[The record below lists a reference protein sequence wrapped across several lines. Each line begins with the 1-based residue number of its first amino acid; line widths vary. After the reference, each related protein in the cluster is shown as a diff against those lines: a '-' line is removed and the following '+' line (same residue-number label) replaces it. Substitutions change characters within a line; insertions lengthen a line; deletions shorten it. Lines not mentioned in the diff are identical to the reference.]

1 MQYFCTSIELQ
12 IDTPFSS
19 VLETQDYQGM
29 LDRLLI
35 VLQNID
41 HPLLIVVDDFHY
53 ITNQAVYN
61 LLVYFLRYKTN
72 NIQVVFSGRSSLPLS
87 FEPLLLNHKI
97 VLVDEDALRFSADEI
112 KEFLSKKNFLVNED
126 QVKLLSRKTDGW
138 ALALVALSL
147 TMNKVVDTAQIHNFK
162 GARYIENFLLQEVW
176 AKWDENTRKFLML
189 TSVLDEFSLP
199 LAVEMTGMEHS
210 RDILKKL
217 QDHQAFIV
225 TLDHD
230 ETLYRY
236 HHVFRDF
243 LATMLSRDEQFS
255 AQKQN
260 RLAANYYRKSKNT
273 SKAVPYYLKANDFD
287 GLMALIEENCSDFLL
302 SDEAEKLVA
311 LVESLEPYGAFD
323 RLRICVCYA
332 YALHNTKQVIRTEA
346 FIRELKLKYEAQK
359 ESLSRKEAKLLFIEI
374 CAMSL
379 PYAVL
384 DFDYDLTLYYLKQLV
399 AHHTETLVLGVSN
412 VMSMCEREFTLRNT
426 VFGFWGRNRF
436 HVEFWS
442 KLEKNKEFLLLAG
455 VARVPALCVARSE
468 ILYELD
474 RTDEALSQLSGNIER
489 TKKRGDMSSYLPAML
504 CLANIQKSRGN
515 VDAAYATIDTCLE
528 TLYEANAQYEAQ
540 LVSAYKSGLDLD
552 FGKRQD
558 VEDWEKSLQIS
569 PYDDVSEK
577 SRLNLYLQIAL
588 GKVLIKTGR
597 TAIAKVQLTHLAE
610 AIEPYEDLI
619 YKITIRCLLCILSI
633 KERNMDQ
640 ALSHLIRV
648 LKIGQKHGYY
658 RTIAD
663 FGQDLLP
670 VLEFAVSRRIFE
682 TEPELTETYLNQ
694 LVQLSRA
701 YTQATI
707 RYKDMKPESIHLS
720 KKEQQILS
728 CLSQDMSHVQIAD
741 KMSFSAQTIKNYTSK
756 IYRKLDVSGKQ
767 EALIKAKLLGIL

>member
-1 MQYFCTSIELQ
+1 MVLCFFNQHSGDVTKIGMGAQVNLLKSKLILPGIDSNTIERRALFETFDTVSNYSTIFVSAPAGAGKTTSISRWINNNDIDCAWISLDENDNNPTRFMQYFCTSIELQ

-112 KEFLSKKNFLVNED
+112 KEFLSKKNFLVNDD

-147 TMNKVVDTAQIHNFK
+147 TMNKVVDTAQIHNLK

-302 SDEAEKLVA
+302 SDEAEKTGCA
-311 LVESLEPYGAFD
+311 HREPRAVW
-323 RLRICVCYA
+323 CV
-332 YALHNTKQVIRTEA
+332 
-346 FIRELKLKYEAQK
+346 
-359 ESLSRKEAKLLFIEI
+359 
-374 CAMSL
+374 
-379 PYAVL
+379 
-384 DFDYDLTLYYLKQLV
+384 
-399 AHHTETLVLGVSN
+399 
-412 VMSMCEREFTLRNT
+412 
-426 VFGFWGRNRF
+426 
-436 HVEFWS
+436 
-442 KLEKNKEFLLLAG
+442 
-455 VARVPALCVARSE
+455 
-468 ILYELD
+468 
-474 RTDEALSQLSGNIER
+474 
-489 TKKRGDMSSYLPAML
+489 
-504 CLANIQKSRGN
+504 
-515 VDAAYATIDTCLE
+515 
-528 TLYEANAQYEAQ
+528 
-540 LVSAYKSGLDLD
+540 
-552 FGKRQD
+552 
-558 VEDWEKSLQIS
+558 
-569 PYDDVSEK
+569 
-577 SRLNLYLQIAL
+577 
-588 GKVLIKTGR
+588 
-597 TAIAKVQLTHLAE
+597 
-610 AIEPYEDLI
+610 
-619 YKITIRCLLCILSI
+619 
-633 KERNMDQ
+633 
-640 ALSHLIRV
+640 
-648 LKIGQKHGYY
+648 
-658 RTIAD
+658 
-663 FGQDLLP
+663 
-670 VLEFAVSRRIFE
+670 
-682 TEPELTETYLNQ
+682 
-694 LVQLSRA
+694 
-701 YTQATI
+701 
-707 RYKDMKPESIHLS
+707 
-720 KKEQQILS
+720 
-728 CLSQDMSHVQIAD
+728 
-741 KMSFSAQTIKNYTSK
+741 
-756 IYRKLDVSGKQ
+756 
-767 EALIKAKLLGIL
+767 